1 MLMSQMRSFLAVWC
15 VTDEKLR
22 EIERNTRGQA
32 TCERWYEERRKRSTA
47 SNIGTVLK
55 RRKSI
60 YPKSLLKTL
69 EVSSN
74 KGCPKACKLSK
85 DNEVEAIQKYMEG
98 KQKQGSSVG
107 VCAACGFIVNP
118 NFPWLGASPDFPIN
132 DPNEQASSLGLGEV
146 NAPIQRETAQ

>member
-1 MLMSQMRSFLAVWC
+1 MAVWC

-32 TCERWYEERRKRSTA
+32 TCERWYEERRK
-47 SNIGTVLK
+47 
-55 RRKSI
+55 SI

-74 KGCPKACKLSK
+74 KGCPKACKWSK